1 LPQHIRKIS
10 GPQSIFDQLPKLPY
24 RPPLMTLDREMQPS
38 TAKQSIEAELDKEE
52 IGSLLSVSSASEK
65 AIKIDR
71 KLA

>member
-1 LPQHIRKIS
+1 
-10 GPQSIFDQLPKLPY
+10 
-24 RPPLMTLDREMQPS
+24 MTLDREMQPS